1 MVFSSLI
8 FIYLF
13 LPLSLIFHYLT
24 PNKFLRNLSLTAFS
38 LAFYAWEEP
47 FWIFLMIFTAIFD
60 YFMALLIER
69 WRGNVKAKIILFL
82 TIIINLS
89 LLIFYKYGGFLYDN
103 LSLLGDL
110 PFGRPSNSLPVGISF
125 YTFMVIS

>member
-1 MVFSSLI
+1 MVFSSLT

-24 PNKFLRNLSLTAFS
+24 PNKIFRNISLTAFS

-47 FWIFLMIFTAIFD
+47 LWIFLMIFTAIFD

-69 WRGNVKAKIILFL
+69 WRGDFKAKIILL
-82 TIIINLS
+82 ITIIINLS
-89 LLIFYKYGGFLYDN
+89 LLIF
-103 LSLLGDL
+103 
-110 PFGRPSNSLPVGISF
+110 
-125 YTFMVIS
+125 